1 MTGKKHIL
9 VTGGAG
15 FIGSHMVERLLKDG
29 HTVTVLDN
37 LSTGSVDYLPKEVTF
52 IKGDTANAEDVEK
65 AFKEPVDAVF
75 HIAGCA
81 STINSFTDPFS
92 DVRANFHGGI
102 NVAMKCVE
110 HKVPR
115 LLYAS
120 SMTAYGF
127 VESLPVKETQPTV
140 PVSYYG
146 ITKYASERFIHAT
159 GLRKDIDTKLNVT
172 SFRMFN
178 VYGPRQS
185 LTNPYQGVMAIF
197 IGNVLRNEPITLFG
211 DGQQSRDF
219 VFIDDVVNAWV
230 GSLENEKTFGEVY
243 NIGFGQDRSMNDL
256 IATILTTVGKDP
268 TTYPINHKP
277 ERPGDQRHMRADI
290 TKMNQAT
297 GWEPKYN
304 LQKGLEKTL
313 EWAKAVQGK

>member
-1 MTGKKHIL
+1 MTSKKHIL

-15 FIGSHMVERLLKDG
+15 FIGSNMVDRLVKEG
-29 HTVTVLDN
+29 HDVTVLDN
-37 LSTGSVDYLPKEVTF
+37 LSTGSENYLPKGINF
-52 IKGDTANAEDVEK
+52 IKGDTANVEDVEK
-65 AFKEPVDAVF
+65 AFVHPVDAVF

-81 STINSFTDPFS
+81 STINSFNDPFS

-120 SMTAYGF
+120 SMTVYGF
-127 VESLPVKETQPTV
+127 VDTLPVTESQATT

-159 GLRKDIDTKLNVT
+159 GLRKDIETKLNVT

-185 LTNPYQGVMAIF
+185 LTNP
-197 IGNVLRNEPITLFG
+197 
-211 DGQQSRDF
+211 
-219 VFIDDVVNAWV
+219 
-230 GSLENEKTFGEVY
+230 
-243 NIGFGQDRSMNDL
+243 
-256 IATILTTVGKDP
+256 
-268 TTYPINHKP
+268 
-277 ERPGDQRHMRADI
+277 
-290 TKMNQAT
+290 
-297 GWEPKYN
+297 
-304 LQKGLEKTL
+304 
-313 EWAKAVQGK
+313 